1 MYFGKDTKYEELHEK
16 LITGLCSAKNDI
28 DELHIIKSTL
38 IELLM
43 YLDKLET
50 KRHQPTMD

>member
-1 MYFGKDTKYEELHEK
+1 MYFGKDTTYEK
-16 LITGLCSAKNDI
+16 LYKKLIDGLC
-28 DELHIIKSTL
+28 KSETDKEESLVIQGIL